1 MIDPVMAVLRRKH
14 FPPPGQPSQLPR
26 PALLGVDPGLANT
39 ITQATSTATAT
50 GSCASSTHR
59 HTQGNHQTMNTTDS
73 EPRRGWGARRD
84 PASGYGSPA
93 NFETDPC
100 SHHETIAATV
110 EVAHPKDGE

>member
-1 MIDPVMAVLRRKH
+1 
-14 FPPPGQPSQLPR
+14 
-26 PALLGVDPGLANT
+26 
-39 ITQATSTATAT
+39 
-50 GSCASSTHR
+50 
-59 HTQGNHQTMNTTDS
+59 MNTTDS
-73 EPRRGWGARRD
+73 EPRRSWGARRD